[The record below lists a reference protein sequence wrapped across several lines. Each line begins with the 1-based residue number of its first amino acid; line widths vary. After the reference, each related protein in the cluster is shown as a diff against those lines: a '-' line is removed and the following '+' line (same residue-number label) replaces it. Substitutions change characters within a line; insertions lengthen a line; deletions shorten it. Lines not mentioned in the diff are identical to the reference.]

1 MDDELR
7 RMKYR
12 QKKRQRLTCTL
23 THEEMILLEAEE
35 KRLRRAL
42 NDLEMFVLFGKI
54 NSKGQRVMPT
64 GGLWKGV
71 GSDKNRKEK
80 NTD

>member
-12 QKKRQRLTCTL
+12 QKKRQRLTYTL